1 MIFGR
6 LQWVSH
12 NGFPIYSIDVHP
24 EGKRFATGGGDHK
37 VKIWN
42 FDLVL
47 NDGPEGAVKLFAAME
62 GHGGPVNCVRFS
74 PDGRFLATASDDHVV
89 LVWELR
95 GGPATPVFG
104 SEETNVENWGRS
116 VTLSGHTTQVNDISW
131 SPDGRRLVTCS
142 LSSEVFVWD
151 IFANG
156 GRGALAAKLVGHT
169 GFVKGVAWDPLNRF
183 IATEADDKTVIIWRV
198 SDWDKEATLARPYRQ
213 SSSNCF
219 FRRIGWSPDGSF
231 LATVYGFNNTSHV
244 APILLRGTWGSSYC
258 DFVGHKKP
266 VVCAKFNP
274 VLFVDADS
282 KKGKRSTLSYCAVG
296 SQDCGLSVWSTETT
310 RPKLV
315 TKNIFSQSVLDIAWA
330 PDGYTLLC
338 CSTDGT
344 AVSLHFDPKELGEAM
359 SAQERSE
366 MLKKLGAPPVDVL
379 SALAEH
385 PLQLQLEK
393 EASALRKQREQLPAP
408 SPVVAPPLQSATPK
422 RIAPTLVSAAATSS
436 STAAASAAV
445 ATTTTAATASAPG
458 TPVAQQMETRLP
470 TGKRRITPQ
479 FLGSTYASPRPVTPF
494 TRRHRNEKQGT
505 KKGAAN
511 DKDKGKDKA
520 GKSSKQQ
527 QQRDQATKADKQQQQ
542 QQQHSKPRAG
552 PSGRPTPAT
561 PASAGRASLDGRLPR
576 TKSLLGGPLGAII
589 PVPILVPKISRH
601 LHPPTYDSSSLAFL
615 EVAITTARENVY
627 TSCVALKEGGR
638 TVWEDYIAGRVT
650 AIAGNANFSAIGC
663 EDDRVRVLLEGSAC
677 VATMSNQ
684 HAFVL
689 HSQMGAWMRVADN
702 SFSRSAFH
710 SQFHLPAS
718 QKAETLAH
726 LEHQIAAALLL
737 QSRHEY
743 RYWVHTYAG
752 YLATEALLTRLE
764 ELCASLLGP
773 PSRSST
779 EVGPCSPSGEAIW
792 EPTVL
797 GLNKRQL
804 LREVLPIV
812 AQNRACQRLTVQYQ
826 EYLRIISQREAT
838 TTTTTGSASAA
849 SPAAAATT
857 SSSSTTMMDVDLP
870 PLTPPRP
877 TAAAAATTSS
887 SADEGEADAS
897 AP

>member
-1 MIFGR
+1 
-6 LQWVSH
+6 
-12 NGFPIYSIDVHP
+12 
-24 EGKRFATGGGDHK
+24 
-37 VKIWN
+37 
-42 FDLVL
+42 
-47 NDGPEGAVKLFAAME
+47 ME
-62 GHGGPVNCVRFS
+62 P
-74 PDGRFLATASDDHVV
+74 P
-89 LVWELR
+89 
-95 GGPATPVFG
+95 
-104 SEETNVENWGRS
+104 
-116 VTLSGHTTQVNDISW
+116 
-131 SPDGRRLVTCS
+131 
-142 LSSEVFVWD
+142 
-151 IFANG
+151 
-156 GRGALAAKLVGHT
+156 
-169 GFVKGVAWDPLNRF
+169 
-183 IATEADDKTVIIWRV
+183 
-198 SDWDKEATLARPYRQ
+198 
-213 SSSNCF
+213 
-219 FRRIGWSPDGSF
+219 
-231 LATVYGFNNTSHV
+231 
-244 APILLRGTWGSSYC
+244 
-258 DFVGHKKP
+258 HKK
-266 VVCAKFNP
+266 A
-274 VLFVDADS
+274 
-282 KKGKRSTLSYCAVG
+282 RH
-296 SQDCGLSVWSTETT
+296 E
-310 RPKLV
+310 
-315 TKNIFSQSVLDIAWA
+315 
-330 PDGYTLLC
+330 
-338 CSTDGT
+338 
-344 AVSLHFDPKELGEAM
+344 
-359 SAQERSE
+359 
-366 MLKKLGAPPVDVL
+366 PP
-379 SALAEH
+379 
-385 PLQLQLEK
+385 
-393 EASALRKQREQLPAP
+393 
-408 SPVVAPPLQSATPK
+408 
-422 RIAPTLVSAAATSS
+422 
-436 STAAASAAV
+436 
-445 ATTTTAATASAPG
+445 
-458 TPVAQQMETRLP
+458 
-470 TGKRRITPQ
+470 
-479 FLGSTYASPRPVTPF
+479 ASPASPARD
-494 TRRHRNEKQGT
+494 KQQQGT

-542 QQQHSKPRAG
+542 QQQHSKPRAA

-663 EDDRVRVLLEGSAC
+663 EDGSLFVYSPAGRRMFPCIMLGSPVTHLDSNLTRHLLAVTSDAALRIWDVHAQKIITTGALGPLLGGGVGLDRVRVLLEGSAC

-718 QKAETLAH
+718 EGKASSGESLAELQSRTQTGAEGVDLSALLETSLAQQKAETLAH

-838 TTTTTGSASAA
+838 TTTTTTGSASAA
-849 SPAAAATT
+849 SRTDERMPPSPSPAAAAAAAAATT